1 MRPEKN
7 NPQEDVRL
15 IRIAAKDIFGNK
27 KVYTGLTEIKGISW
41 MFSNAI
47 CNNLKIDKFKRI
59 DELTEKEIKAIEDFI
74 SHPDSP
80 LLPFLKNRRK
90 DKESGVDKHL
100 IGADLDLQKEFDIKG
115 MKKMKSYKGIRH
127 TLGQPV
133 RGQRTK
139 SHFRKNK
146 SKSGGIKKKN

>member
-1 MRPEKN
+1 MRPQEKN
-7 NPQEDVRL
+7 QHDDVRL

-47 CNNLKIDKFKRI
+47 CRNLKLDKLKRI
-59 DELTEKEIKAIEDFI
+59 DELTQEEIKAIESFI
-74 SHPDSP
+74 SHPESP
-80 LLPFLKNRRK
+80 VLPFLKNRQK
-90 DKESGVDKHL
+90 DKDSGKDKHL
-100 IGADLDLQKEFDIKG
+100 VGADLDLQKEFDIKS
-115 MKKMKSYKGIRH
+115 MKRMKSYKGIRH

-146 SKSGGIKKKN
+146 SKSGGIKKK

>member
-1 MRPEKN
+1 MRPQEKN
-7 NPQEDVRL
+7 PGENIRL

-27 KVYTGLTEIKGISW
+27 KVYTGLTEIRGISW

-47 CNNLKIDKFKRI
+47 CRNLKLDKFKRI
-59 DELTEKEIKAIEDFI
+59 DELTQEEIRAIEHFI
-74 SHPDSP
+74 SHPDSK

-90 DKESGVDKHL
+90 DMDSGEDKHL
-100 IGADLDLQKEFDIKG
+100 TGADLDLHKEFDIKG
-115 MKKMKSYKGIRH
+115 MKKMRSYKGVRH

-146 SKSGGIKKKN
+146 SKGGGIKKK

>member
-1 MRPEKN
+1 MRPSEKDKHEN
-7 NPQEDVRL
+7 VRL
-15 IRIAAKDIFGNK
+15 IRISAKDIFGNK
-27 KVYTGLTEIKGISW
+27 TVYPGLTEIKGVSW

-47 CNNLKIDKFKRI
+47 CRKLKLDKKKRI
-59 DELTEKEIKAIEDFI
+59 DELTPQEITNIEKFISSPKEI
-74 SHPDSP
+74 
-80 LLPFLKNRRK
+80 LPFLKNRRK
-90 DKESGVDKHL
+90 DMETGEDKHI
-100 IGADLDLQKEFDIKG
+100 IGADLDLHKEFDIKA

-146 SKSGGIKKKN
+146 SKSGGIKKKA